1 MTDKK
6 GLERIG
12 MIFALVT
19 CVVALNAVLV
29 VKDFASRGEP
39 RPSPAFAVSAALVR

>member
-29 VKDFASRGEP
+29 VRGAADHGEP
-39 RPSPAFAVSAALVR
+39 TPPSIVAAALIR

>member
-19 CVVALNAVLV
+19 FAVTLNTVLV
-29 VKDFASRGEP
+29 VRDVASRGEMNQP
-39 RPSPAFAVSAALVR
+39 PFVAAGLVR